1 MIEPATDTRRPPITP
16 QLALRVAV
24 LGGLAFVLFAVVF
37 FRLWYL
43 QVLSGD
49 QYLQQAR
56 DNRVREVRVQAP
68 RGAIVDDA
76 GRTIVAN
83 RTATVVALDP
93 EKLPTSERSA
103 AAHWG
108 QLAGRRALRPKG
120 KRGPAVP
127 IPPPT
132 TPQLARLFDRMA
144 RTLAMSPRTIQE
156 RVVRSL
162 ALVPYANVT
171 VKVDVDDPTRNYL
184 SERSEL
190 FPGVSVESRYLRKYP
205 QGSLAAQLVG
215 TTGEIDP
222 RELKQ
227 KRFKGVP
234 QGTVVGKGG
243 IERSYDQYLRGTDG
257 STKITIDA
265 LGRPKG
271 ARAGRDIVPGR
282 QVRTSLNLGL
292 QQTGQKY
299 LAEAIGQTPGFAGAF
314 VAMDPRNGKVL
325 ALGSAPTFDPAVL
338 SRPISPATFD
348 KLYGTTNGGQGG
360 APVFNRAISG
370 AYPTG
375 SIFKPITALAGLAT
389 GAITPNT
396 VVDDTGCITIGRN
409 KEKRCNAK
417 SEVLGPVNLRSAIS
431 KSSDVY
437 FYKLGLKL
445 NYEPGQ
451 PLQKWARRL
460 GLDHTTG
467 IDVPGEFGGLVP
479 DRAWRNRINQ
489 AEAACRKKKHH
500 PCGIA
505 DGTNRPW
512 SEGDEVNLAT
522 GQGDLQATPLQ
533 MATAY
538 AALENGGS
546 VVRPHLGVAV
556 EDANGRQLQRIESG
570 TPRKVAF
577 DPANLDA
584 VRQGLHDV
592 TINGTAAPVFKG
604 WPQNRYPV
612 FGKTGTAVRNNQ
624 PNDQAWFAAYVPDP
638 KRPIVVVATVENGGF
653 GAVAAAPVVK
663 TMLSKW
669 FNLPIKYTPGTS
681 ATL

>member
-1 MIEPATDTRRPPITP
+1 
-16 QLALRVAV
+16 
-24 LGGLAFVLFAVVF
+24 
-37 FRLWYL
+37 
-43 QVLSGD
+43 
-49 QYLQQAR
+49 
-56 DNRVREVRVQAP
+56 
-68 RGAIVDDA
+68 
-76 GRTIVAN
+76 
-83 RTATVVALDP
+83 
-93 EKLPTSERSA
+93 
-103 AAHWG
+103 
-108 QLAGRRALRPKG
+108 
-120 KRGPAVP
+120 
-127 IPPPT
+127 
-132 TPQLARLFDRMA
+132 
-144 RTLAMSPRTIQE
+144 MSPRTIQQ
-156 RVVRSL
+156 RVVQAL

-222 RELKQ
+222 KELGQ

-234 QGTVVGKGG
+234 QGTVIGKGG
-243 IERSYDQYLRGTDG
+243 IERSYDQYLRGQDG

-271 ARAGRDIVPGR
+271 ARAGRDVVPGR
-282 QVRTSLNLGL
+282 QLQTSLNLGL

-299 LAEAIGQTPGFAGAF
+299 LAQAIAQTPGFAGAF
-314 VAMDPRNGKVL
+314 VALDPRDGRVL

-338 SRPISPATFD
+338 SRPISNATFQ
-348 KLYGTTNGGQGG
+348 KLYGASVGGQGG
-360 APVFNRAISG
+360 APVFNRAIGG

-375 SIFKPITALAGLAT
+375 SIFKPITALAGLST
-389 GAITPNT
+389 GLIRPGD
-396 VVDDTGCITIGRN
+396 VVDDNGCITIGR
-409 KEKRCNAK
+409 EKRQVCNAK
-417 SEVLGPVNLRSAIS
+417 KEALGPVNLRTAIS

-437 FYKLGLKL
+437 FYKLGLRL
-445 NYEPGQ
+445 NYQPGQ

-479 DRAWRNRINQ
+479 DRAWRNRL
-489 AEAACRKKKHH
+489 AEQERSCRQKKHISLLAT
-500 PCGIA
+500 PQAAGAKGCGIS
-505 DGTNRPW
+505 DMRPW

-538 AALENGGS
+538 AAIENGGR

-556 EDANGRQLQRIESG
+556 EDANGRLLQRIEPG
-570 TPRKVAF
+570 TSRKVAF
-577 DPANLDA
+577 DPANLQA
-584 VRQGLHDV
+584 VRDGLHAV
-592 TINGTAAPVFKG
+592 TIDGTAAPVFKG

-612 FGKTGTAVRNNQ
+612 YGKTGTAVRNNQ
-624 PNDQAWFAAYVPDP
+624 PNDQAWFAAYVPD
-638 KRPIVVVATVENGGF
+638 KARPIVVVATVENGGF